1 MLNSVVCL
9 KEVPDTADAK
19 VDPKT
24 GNLIREGIPSII
36 NPYDIHA
43 VEAAVRLKE
52 QHGGMVI
59 ILCMGPPKAKES
71 VKKALGVGADLGIL
85 VSDGG
90 FAGSDTLA
98 TSYILSEAIR
108 KLMQEYQV
116 DLIFCG
122 KQAIDGDTAQ
132 VGPGIA
138 ARLRIAQL
146 TYVTAINGVD
156 VEQREIEIVRK
167 LEGGSE
173 TLLARLPALITVEKS
188 INEVRYSSF
197 VNMLQAARS
206 EIQVWNKTTLGLDLA
221 QIGLKGS
228 PTTVSK
234 IFTPPA
240 KQGGKVRT
248 GEPGPLVKEL
258 AGELLNHVLVMDR

>member
-19 VDPKT
+19 VDPNT
-24 GNLIREGIPSII
+24 GNLLREGIPSII

-43 VEAAVRLKE
+43 VEEAVRIKE
-52 QHGGMVI
+52 KHGGMVI
-59 ILCMGPPKAKES
+59 ILCMGPPKAKDS
-71 VKKALGVGADLGIL
+71 VKKALGLGADLGIL
-85 VSDGG
+85 LSDRS

-98 TSYILSEAIR
+98 TSYILSQAIR
-108 KLMQEYQV
+108 KLMSEGTV

-138 ARLRIAQL
+138 ARLEVAQL
-146 TYVTAINGVD
+146 TYVTGITSIDSRKKQVQ
-156 VEQREIEIVRK
+156 VVRK
-167 LEGGSE
+167 LEGGRE
-173 TLLARLPALITVEKS
+173 TLTSGLPALITVEKA
-188 INEVRYSSF
+188 INEVRYASF
-197 VNMLQAARS
+197 TNMLRAART
-206 EIQVWNKTTLGLDLA
+206 EIKVWDKSALELDES

-240 KQGGKVRT
+240 KKGGRVRA
-248 GEPGPLVKEL
+248 GEPGMLVKEL
-258 AGELLNHVLVMDR
+258 TGELFNRVLIMDR